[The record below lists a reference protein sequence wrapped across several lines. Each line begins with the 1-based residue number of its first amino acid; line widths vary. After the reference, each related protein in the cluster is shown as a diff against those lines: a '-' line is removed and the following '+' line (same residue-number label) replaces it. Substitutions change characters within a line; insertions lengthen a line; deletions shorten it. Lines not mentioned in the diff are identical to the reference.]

1 MPWQEHINKM
11 KKNYYSVAEI
21 AEKIGLDP
29 KKIIKEYWRLENRF
43 TGAHRKAIGI
53 TKTLTT
59 VYDDNW
65 EKCIDY
71 YMHRKILK
79 IIICNFKPW
88 LNLSFIK

>member
-1 MPWQEHINKM
+1 M
-11 KKNYYSVAEI
+11 KKNYYSVVEI
-21 AEKIGLDP
+21 SEKIGLDP

-71 YMHRKILK
+71 YMHKKILK
-79 IIICNFKPW
+79 IIISEFKPS
-88 LNLSFIK
+88 LNFSLIK